1 MKMSIITAFLLSL
14 LISTPA
20 LAEKPEWAGKKGQ
33 PTEEQKKAHKEVM
46 TQKQQGG
53 SAPDSIKGMP
63 RKSELPTKTQEKIK
77 SQDGEKSM
85 LEQRLKSKPPAERQ
99 EKIGTEDGKKS
110 MLESMQQKKSGENAT
125 EAVDNAQQTKET
137 TEKPNKWY
145 QFWKK

>member
-20 LAEKPEWAGKKGQ
+20 LAEKPEWAGKGQ

-53 SAPDSIKGMP
+53 EAADSIKGMP

-85 LEQRLKSKPPAERQ
+85 LEQR
-99 EKIGTEDGKKS
+99 
-110 MLESMQQKKSGENAT
+110 MQQKKSGENAT

-137 TEKPNKWY
+137 TEKPKKWY

>member
-53 SAPDSIKGMP
+53 DAPDSIKGMP

-77 SQDGEKSM
+77 SQYGEKSM
-85 LEQRLKSKPPAERQ
+85 LER
-99 EKIGTEDGKKS
+99 
-110 MLESMQQKKSGENAT
+110 MQQKKSGENAT

-137 TEKPNKWY
+137 TEKPKKWY